1 MKTPGK
7 PTILDD
13 GDDQQQQQHQ
23 RSLWPPRQQAI
34 LLVALLLFDA
44 VAGMAL
50 YRFYKLMAAP
60 QLRICELGPLV
71 FNRLNSTMGVLK
83 LNIALCWR

>member
-13 GDDQQQQQHQ
+13 GDDHHHQQQ
-23 RSLWPPRQQAI
+23 RSLWPSRQQAI

-50 YRFYKLMAAP
+50 YRFYKLMATP
-60 QLRICELGPLV
+60 QLRVCELGPLV
-71 FNRLNSTMGVLK
+71 FNRLNSTMGELT
-83 LNIALCWR
+83 LNIALCRR